1 MIAYTAK
8 QISFGK
14 EQHSLA
20 HSGKYRGYF
29 YKSFEEIFLVTYIDK
44 RILISLCV
52 SFFF

>member
-20 HSGKYRGYF
+20 HSGKYRGL
-29 YKSFEEIFLVTYIDK
+29 FLQK
-44 RILISLCV
+44 L
-52 SFFF
+52 